1 MKAMSD
7 HVHTQACVV
16 TCRRYDGTTE
26 SKDPA
31 PATKPLGHEE
41 RARAWLVDGPYTTDL
56 ESCVKRLATAFSE
69 VEAAAKREIT
79 DRLDRDMDCSS
90 AGCWNEATEQDG
102 WCSEHLKIDPSNF
115 FYRGPTDSKT
125 ICENI
130 NKAIAELR
138 AGDEAEEADDEPEFT
153 GTPMTLDQVSAMRK
167 EMWSKLAEVELEMG
181 PSMKALLATAEPK
194 AEEALVS
201 VAEFYRKDAAG
212 NVSHVRTELEPT
224 CTCGASATGSKIHS
238 DWCP

>member
-1 MKAMSD
+1 MSD

-69 VEAAAKREIT
+69 VEAETMA
-79 DRLDRDMDCSS
+79 
-90 AGCWNEATEQDG
+90 EAVRGQHPRRCRQTCGTHTHLVTSQL
-102 WCSEHLKIDPSNF
+102 SEP
-115 FYRGPTDSKT
+115 
-125 ICENI
+125 
-130 NKAIAELR
+130 KA
-138 AGDEAEEADDEPEFT
+138 EPEFT
-153 GTPMTLDQVSAMRK
+153 GTPMTRDQESVMRK
-167 EMWSKLAEVELEMG
+167 EIWSKPAEIGLEMG
-181 PSMKALLATAEPK
+181 PSMKALLDAAEPK
-194 AEEALVS
+194 AKEALVS
-201 VAEFYRKDAAG
+201 VAEFYRADAAG
-212 NVSHVRTELEPT
+212 KVSHVRTELEPT